1 LYLTAKGI
9 VMTTIKNQLIQ
20 EIEGID
26 DENLLKEIF
35 ILIRDV
41 NGLKKYVQ
49 LSPEQKKQI
58 EQARQEFVQAKYTS
72 TDQLFKGLENE

>member
-1 LYLTAKGI
+1 
-9 VMTTIKNQLIQ
+9 MTTIKNQLIQ

-26 DENLLKEIF
+26 DDNLLKEIF

-58 EQARQEFVQAKYTS
+58 EQARQEFLQSKHT
-72 TDQLFKGLENE
+72 TTEQLFNGRGDD

>member
-1 LYLTAKGI
+1 
-9 VMTTIKNQLIQ
+9 MTTIKNQLIQ

-26 DENLLKEIF
+26 DDNLLKEIF

-58 EQARQEFVQAKYTS
+58 EQARQEFLQSKHT
-72 TDQLFKGLENE
+72 TTEQLFNGLDDD

>member
-9 VMTTIKNQLIQ
+9 VMTTIKDQLIQ

-58 EQARQEFVQAKYTS
+58 EQARQEFIQAKYTS

>member
-1 LYLTAKGI
+1 
-9 VMTTIKNQLIQ
+9 MTTIKNQLIQ
-20 EIEGID
+20 EIEGIND
-26 DENLLKEIF
+26 DNLLKEIF

-58 EQARQEFVQAKYTS
+58 EQARQEFLQSKHT
-72 TDQLFKGLENE
+72 TTEQLFNGLGDD

>member
-1 LYLTAKGI
+1 
-9 VMTTIKNQLIQ
+9 MTTIKNQLIQ
-20 EIEGID
+20 EIEGIND
-26 DENLLKEIF
+26 DNLLKEIF

-58 EQARQEFVQAKYTS
+58 EQARQEFLESKHT
-72 TDQLFKGLENE
+72 TTEQLFNGLGDD

>member
-1 LYLTAKGI
+1 
-9 VMTTIKNQLIQ
+9 MTTIKNQLIQ
-20 EIEGID
+20 EIEGIND
-26 DENLLKEIF
+26 DNLLKEIF

-58 EQARQEFVQAKYTS
+58 EQARQEFLQSKHT
-72 TDQLFKGLENE
+72 TTEQLFNELGDD

>member
-1 LYLTAKGI
+1 
-9 VMTTIKNQLIQ
+9 MTTIKNQLIQ

-26 DENLLKEIF
+26 DDNLLKEIF

-58 EQARQEFVQAKYTS
+58 EQARQEFLQSKHT
-72 TDQLFKGLENE
+72 TTEQLFNGLGDD